1 MNRKMK
7 NKIKKLFIK
16 VIILFIISVVIIIL
30 DNNKPKR
37 VVSGD
42 LEVYY
47 FDVGQ
52 ADSALIINKD
62 KVMMIDCGN
71 NEDGEYLVDELDKLG
86 IEDIDYLIGT
96 HPHED
101 HIGGMDDIINNF
113 NIGVIYMPD
122 VIHPTNYYTDVLE
135 AADKNNVS
143 IMTPKIG
150 DNFDLSDA
158 LVNILYL
165 DDDTTNLNDDSIIL
179 KIIYGENSFLFMGDA
194 SKNVEEEIINDDISA
209 DVLKV
214 GHHGS
219 SESSSVNF
227 LNRVEGSYAVISVGA
242 DNKYGHP
249 TKSVLNNLKKYG
261 YSVYRTDKLGT
272 IKIIS
277 DGKNIKVGD

>member
-7 NKIKKLFIK
+7 NKIKNLFIK
-16 VIILFIISVVIIIL
+16 VIILFIISIIVIII

-71 NEDGEYLVDELDKLG
+71 NEDGEYLVDELNDLG
-86 IEDIDYLIGT
+86 IEKIDYLIGT

-113 NIGVIYMPD
+113 DIGIIYMPN
-122 VIHPTNYYTDVLE
+122 VIHPTNYYTDILE

-143 IMTPKIG
+143 IETPKIG
-150 DNFDLSDA
+150 DSFDLSDA
-158 LVNILYL
+158 LIDILYL
-165 DDDTTNLNDDSIIL
+165 NNDVTNLNDDSIIL
-179 KIIYGENSFLFMGDA
+179 KITYGENKFLFMGDA
-194 SKNVEEEIINDDISA
+194 SKLVEKEIINDDISA

-219 SESSSVNF
+219 SESSSNSF
-227 LNRVEGSYAVISVGA
+227 LDKVGGGYAIISVGV

-249 TKSVLNNLKKYG
+249 TKSVLNNLKKYD
-261 YSVYRTDKLGT
+261 YEILRTDVIGT

>member
-7 NKIKKLFIK
+7 NKIKNLFIK
-16 VIILFIISVVIIIL
+16 VIILFIISIIVIII

-71 NEDGEYLVDELDKLG
+71 NEDGEYLVDELNDLG
-86 IEDIDYLIGT
+86 IEKIDYLIGT

-113 NIGVIYMPD
+113 DIGVIYMPD
-122 VIHPTNYYTDVLE
+122 VIHPTNYYTDILE

-143 IMTPKIG
+143 IETPKIG
-150 DNFDLSDA
+150 DSFDLSDA
-158 LVNILYL
+158 LIDILYL
-165 DDDTTNLNDDSIIL
+165 NNDVTNLNDDSIIL
-179 KIIYGENSFLFMGDA
+179 KITYGENKFLFMGDA
-194 SKNVEEEIINDDISA
+194 SKLVEKEIINDDISA

-219 SESSSVNF
+219 SESSSNSF
-227 LNRVEGSYAVISVGA
+227 LDKVGGGYAIISVGV

-249 TKSVLNNLKKYG
+249 TKSVLNNLKKYD
-261 YSVYRTDKLGT
+261 YEILRTDLIGT

>member
-7 NKIKKLFIK
+7 NKIKNLFIK
-16 VIILFIISVVIIIL
+16 VIILFIISIIVIII

-71 NEDGEYLVDELDKLG
+71 NEDGEYLVDELNDLG
-86 IEDIDYLIGT
+86 IEKIDYLIGT

-113 NIGVIYMPD
+113 DIGIIYMPD
-122 VIHPTNYYTDVLE
+122 VIHPTNYYTDILE

-143 IMTPKIG
+143 IETPKIG
-150 DNFDLSDA
+150 DSFDLSDA
-158 LVNILYL
+158 LIDILYL
-165 DDDTTNLNDDSIIL
+165 NNDVTNLNDDSIIL
-179 KIIYGENSFLFMGDA
+179 KITYGENKFLFMGDA
-194 SKNVEEEIINDDISA
+194 SKLVEKEIINDDISA

-219 SESSSVNF
+219 RESSSNSF
-227 LNRVEGSYAVISVGA
+227 LDKVGGGYAIISVGV

-249 TKSVLNNLKKYG
+249 TKSVLNNLKKYD
-261 YSVYRTDKLGT
+261 YEILRTDVIGT